1 MKVRLLDYK
10 GDDHFVDVPDDT
22 DEITIRIISGD
33 MVMTSPV
40 RYDTSDDRMVNYFDG
55 EFTLDKQDFHFLDE
69 VRSTGEFMS
78 AMYGYDLYEDDDL
91 YEEDFYDEDE
101 N

>member
-69 VRSTGEFMS
+69 VRSTNDFMS
-78 AMYGYDLYEDDDL
+78 VMYGYDLYEDDDL
-91 YEEDFYDEDE
+91 YEEDFYDENED
-101 N
+101 